1 MQFLHVEGT
10 ARLFALM
17 MGRVDLLEGRAVV
30 LGDRIAR
37 YDIAN
42 TYQSTEDL

>member
-10 ARLFALM
+10 ARLFALILEQI
-17 MGRVDLLEGRAVV
+17 DLLERCAVV
-30 LGDRIAR
+30 LGDRIAK

-42 TYQSTEDL
+42 TYQGIEDL